1 MRKNEYDNIEQLKS
15 QYIGVWGPSDGHWFG
30 LDFLYHGKEYRIH
43 TGTMY
48 GDDDNVVNGIV
59 KKFGLYLKTN
69 EPDEKYPDICKYILL
84 YEYQSFEELLQ
95 NAMIVN
101 VPLEIAIMDDN
112 TEMLGQD

>member
-30 LDFLYHGKEYRIH
+30 LDFKFHGQEYRIH

-48 GDDDNVVNGIV
+48 GNKDNIENDIV
-59 KKFGLYLKTN
+59 KQFGLYLKTN
-69 EPDEKYPDICKYILL
+69 EIDARFPSICKYVLL
-84 YEYQSFEELLQ
+84 YESKSFDELLK
-95 NAMIVN
+95 NAKIDDT
-101 VPLEIAIMDDN
+101 PLEIAIMDDD